1 MLPSANPNSALRER
15 LVTPVAE
22 GCVLR
27 VLAVAEPDLLLLG
40 QRELLRAKA
49 GAFVAAIA
57 HRLVA
62 RESAR
67 APEVI
72 SGLEFNCN
80 GLLVVDFWEVAH
92 AQTVPPGPS
101 SFKDQS

>member
-1 MLPSANPNSALRER
+1 VPQSANPKSALRER
-15 LVTPVAE
+15 LVTAVAE
-22 GCVLR
+22 GLVR
-27 VLAVAEPDLLLLG
+27 AVLAIAEPDLLLLG

-49 GAFVAAIA
+49 GALVAAVA
-57 HRLVA
+57 HRLMA

-92 AQTVPPGPS
+92 VPTVPPGDAT
-101 SFKDQS
+101 FKDQ